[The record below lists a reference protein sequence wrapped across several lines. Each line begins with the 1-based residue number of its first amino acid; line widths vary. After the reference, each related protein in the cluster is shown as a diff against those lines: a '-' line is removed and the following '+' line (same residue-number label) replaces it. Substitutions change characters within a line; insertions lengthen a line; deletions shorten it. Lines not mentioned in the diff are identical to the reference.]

1 MFHLDLEKNG
11 EVVTLDFVEN
21 NSSLGTKWAQALRNE
36 IDRGGVIHQDD
47 RIYNLNDE
55 WHEQA
60 IIARLNNAIT
70 TINNHQQF
78 VDYWIQGDTMTQE
91 DSNQLHHY
99 FELMRGENDDPN
111 EYYLNA
117 PRHVKKAIEEFN
129 VQIHRWEDL
138 VVRKDVTGART
149 EIPSTGRIVV
159 HIFERA
165 MFQMSDDDYNV
176 WTMNW
181 QPGDVCINYCHK
193 GKTILDL
200 YKDGDTFIGDDNI
213 TPQSRYSADFNI
225 QWGTG
230 YSDSQ
235 LLKLRFWL
243 EKNQNFLASLGYH
256 PDSPK
261 CAIGKGIIGKL
272 VNDPEIER
280 QRIYGATKIL
290 GVRYS

>member
-36 IDRGGVIHQDD
+36 IDKGADIHQSD
-47 RIYNLNDE
+47 RLYNLNNE
-55 WHEQA
+55 WTEQA
-60 IIARLNNAIT
+60 IISRLNNAIT
-70 TINNHQQF
+70 TINDYQQF
-78 VDYWIQGDTMTQE
+78 VDYWIQGDKMTQE

-111 EYYLNA
+111 EYYLNS
-117 PRHVKKAIEEFN
+117 PKHVKQAIEEFN

-138 VVRKDVTGART
+138 GLA
-149 EIPSTGRIVV
+149 GRIVV
-159 HIFERA
+159 HIFERQ
-165 MFQMSDDDYNV
+165 MFQMSDDDYNA
-176 WTMNW
+176 WTLNW
-181 QPGDVCINYCHK
+181 EPGDVCINYCHK

-200 YKDGDTFIGDDNI
+200 FKDNDTVIGDDNI

-230 YSDSQ
+230 FSVRQ
-235 LLKLRFWL
+235 LTKLKFWL
-243 EKNQNFLASLGYH
+243 NKNQNFLASLGYH
-256 PDSPK
+256 PDNPK